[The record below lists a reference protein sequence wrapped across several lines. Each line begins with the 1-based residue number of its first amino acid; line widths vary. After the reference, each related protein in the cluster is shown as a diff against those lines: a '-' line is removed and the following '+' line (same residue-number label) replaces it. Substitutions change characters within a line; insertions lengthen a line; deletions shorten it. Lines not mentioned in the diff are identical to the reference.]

1 MTGGADACSWL
12 FVPGDRPDRFEKARA
27 SRADEVI
34 CDLEDAVSPDDK
46 ERARAEVQRWLAHG
60 GAAWVRIN
68 GSDTEWYDRDVS
80 GLAGLA
86 GLRGFVVPKADD
98 AAALESLGRRLGP
111 GRGVLAL
118 IETARGI
125 QRAYDIAG
133 CGAVGR
139 LAFGSIDFASDIN
152 AEETDES
159 LLLARS
165 TLVLASRVAG
175 KPAPVDGVTTT
186 LTDPAVVEAAA
197 ARARQL
203 GFGGKL
209 CVHPAQVTPV
219 ANAFAPSADQIRWAH
234 DTLRR
239 AEETRAGASASG
251 GQMIDKPV
259 LDRARRILE
268 HVARGSG

>member
-1 MTGGADACSWL
+1 MTGAAGARSWL

-27 SRADEVI
+27 SGADQVI
-34 CDLEDAVSPDDK
+34 CDLEDAVTPENK
-46 ERARAEVQRWLAHG
+46 PRARAEVERWLSHG

-68 GSDTEWYDRDVS
+68 GRDTEWHDRDVS
-80 GLAGLA
+80 VLAGPA

-98 AAALESLGRRLGP
+98 PAALHSLGRRLGA
-111 GRGVLAL
+111 GRGLLAL

-125 QRAYDIAG
+125 QRAYDIAE
-133 CGAVGR
+133 CDAVGR
-139 LAFGSIDFASDIN
+139 LAFGSIDFASDIG
-152 AEETDES
+152 AEESDES

-186 LTDPAVVEAAA
+186 LADPGVVAAAA

-209 CVHPAQVTPV
+209 CVHPAQVAPV
-219 ANAFAPSADQIRWAH
+219 ASAFAPSADQIRWAQ

-239 AEETRAGASASG
+239 AEATGAGATASG

-259 LDRARRILE
+259 LDRARRILQ
-268 HVARGSG
+268 HVPPGPS